1 MNTTLTINDLDKR
14 AKLSALWVFIFFIM
28 IFRDLHE
35 LASPGFLQEIMTGVV
50 KGVQL
55 TDGLMLI
62 GGLMIAIPLLMIPL
76 IQFLNLK
83 ANRLANIW
91 IGVLMIPNNIF
102 TYNPPDLDDIFFL
115 VIEIAALFLIIWHA
129 WRWSAAS
136 QPSGNDASIS
146 QGNV

>member
-76 IQFLNLK
+76 IQFLNFK
-83 ANRLANIW
+83 ANRLSNLVMGVLQIVSV
-91 IGVLMIPNNIF
+91 IGVNRA
-102 TYNPPDLDDIFFL
+102 PDLDDVFFA
-115 VIEIAALFLIIWHA
+115 VIELVVLLLIIRLAWNWKEHA
-129 WRWSAAS
+129 A
-136 QPSGNDASIS
+136 
-146 QGNV
+146 